1 VVFIHFSG
9 KKERKKI
16 MSRKMAITTLTYRKK
31 KNKKPFNGNI
41 DTDSNEPKEKV
52 EMGRRRTMS
61 SK

>member
-1 VVFIHFSG
+1 
-9 KKERKKI
+9 